1 MSAIKTIALGR
12 RFGAVTAVK
21 DLTIAIPS
29 GGVTGLV
36 GPNGSGKSTLIR
48 MLLGL
53 IRPTAGDA
61 TVLGSS
67 IREPARYAARVGAL
81 VDSPAYHPG
90 LSARANLGTIAR
102 LRGLPLAR
110 VEAVLDQ
117 VGLTGRDNEA
127 VKRFS
132 LGMRQRLAIAMA
144 LLPEPELLL
153 LDEPTNGLDPAGIVE
168 MRSMLRDLGQNG
180 RTVVVSSH
188 QLNEIQ
194 AICDHLVFLRHGEAL
209 FAGPMR
215 DLLATGGGHLE
226 IRAERPTDH
235 ATLAAALA
243 ADGWPVTALDAGLR
257 VEATPDRA
265 ADINRAAAA
274 AGVTL
279 AHLVAEV
286 DDLERVF
293 LSMTEPSTE
302 VAA

>member
-1 MSAIKTIALGR
+1 M
-12 RFGAVTAVK
+12 
-21 DLTIAIPS
+21 
-29 GGVTGLV
+29 
-36 GPNGSGKSTLIR
+36 
-48 MLLGL
+48 
-53 IRPTAGDA
+53 
-61 TVLGSS
+61 
-67 IREPARYAARVGAL
+67 
-81 VDSPAYHPG
+81 VDSPAYSPG

-102 LRGLPLAR
+102 LRGLPRSR
-110 VEAVLDQ
+110 VDAVLDQ

-127 VKRFS
+127 VRRFS

-144 LLPEPELLL
+144 LLPDPELLL

-168 MRSMLRDLGQNG
+168 MRSMVRELGRNG

-194 AICDHLVFLRHGEAL
+194 AICDHLVFLRHGESL

-215 DLLATGGGHLE
+215 DLLATSRGHLE

-235 ATLAAALA
+235 AGLAASLA
-243 ADGWPVTALDAGLR
+243 ASGWEVATTDSGLR
-257 VEATPDRA
+257 IQGTPDHA
-265 ADINRAAAA
+265 AELNRAAAA

-279 AHLVAEV
+279 AHLVAEA

-293 LSMTEPSTE
+293 LSMTEPATE